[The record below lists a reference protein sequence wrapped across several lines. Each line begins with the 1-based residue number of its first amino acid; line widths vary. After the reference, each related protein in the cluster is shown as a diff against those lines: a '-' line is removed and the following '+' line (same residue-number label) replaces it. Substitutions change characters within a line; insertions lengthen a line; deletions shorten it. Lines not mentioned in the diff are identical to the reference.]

1 MQQQNQ
7 QNQQS
12 QQGGQQQQ
20 NPPQGPPPNGQDY
33 NLSNVLHFL
42 QTEWRHYERDRNE
55 WEIERAE
62 MRARIALLE
71 GERRSFENVKLD
83 LMRRIKMLEYALRM
97 ERSKQLNQ
105 PSSAIP
111 PQKAASL
118 QGQSGKEEGSH
129 KEGSGNSSP
138 RSEDS
143 PLPGTGEN
151 RLSIG
156 SLSGLPNGAGPNM
169 TSSASAVGPVSALAA
184 AAGANTN
191 ARPQT
196 WAGVPNGAVLPA
208 ALTKPP
214 PGRDAKG
221 RARSRDFLKQC
232 LQEVNYLT
240 SSAALNPLPN
250 RPILTA
256 AVAAQPP
263 QQPLQHAQAL
273 LAAQQQ
279 QGGGSS
285 LASGTGMPLS
295 LPNLPSFD
303 QQQQQQAGFGA
314 PANGASGLNS
324 TLSGFNGRPRKVV
337 PEVGKDFPTLNG
349 IGSAAPNIS
358 VPQQAAGGG
367 QNATLAS
374 EPPNI
379 PPPNPALLNA
389 DRDKDRAGPR
399 VGSPNSAV
407 LQPLATEG
415 SEPGL
420 SLERQFSKQSEDQG
434 SSSTGDSESSQITAI
449 FRPDAAG
456 EWKERLRAAAEAVER
471 AKAEEELAAL
481 STSGSIKDEDDDSV
495 SDDGDTVVGDDK
507 LWKPRRTLRNHL
519 DAVRALAFHPSEM
532 CLVTGGDDF
541 TIKIWRMDAND
552 LLSNSSQ
559 GTEIEPQ
566 VTLRGHSSSV
576 TRLLIS
582 GSRNLLYSASLDST
596 IRVWT
601 IPSQGQPTYAPFDAA
616 RAKGVLVGH
625 TDAVWDLALLRDDTL
640 LVSGGSD
647 GSVKVWDTSL
657 PSTPLKLS
665 WGYNG
670 VDGEAETSLGITS
683 LDGIKTDLK
692 KVAVA
697 FSNAVV
703 KMFDVE
709 TGAEVGKLESDVTYD
724 GTPATQINRIASHP
738 TMSILVTAHEDKY
751 IRLFDIATGACTYS
765 MLAHTDGVTSLSID
779 VAGFSL
785 VSGGHDCSIRFW
797 DIMGNKVCLQEI
809 TNHRKKADEGVLDV
823 EYCPSL
829 PILASAGADGIV
841 KLYASS

>member
-169 TSSASAVGPVSALAA
+169 TSSASAGGPVSGLAA
-184 AAGANTN
+184 AAGANAN

-208 ALTKPP
+208 ALGKPP

-256 AVAAQPP
+256 AVATQPP

-279 QGGGSS
+279 QGGGST

-295 LPNLPSFD
+295 LPNLPSFE
-303 QQQQQQAGFGA
+303 QQQAGFGTS
-314 PANGASGLNS
+314 ANGASGLNS

-349 IGSAAPNIS
+349 IGSAGPNIS
-358 VPQQAAGGG
+358 VPQGAAGG
-367 QNATLAS
+367 QNAPLVS

-389 DRDKDRAGPR
+389 DRDKDRAGGR
-399 VGSPNSAV
+399 AGSPNSAI

-415 SEPGL
+415 AEPGL
-420 SLERQFSKQSEDQG
+420 SLERQFSKQTDDQG
-434 SSSTGDSESSQITAI
+434 STSTGDSESNQITAI

-481 STSGSIKDEDDDSV
+481 STSTSIKDEDDDSV

-507 LWKPRRTLRNHL
+507 
-519 DAVRALAFHPSEM
+519 F
-532 CLVTGGDDF
+532 
-541 TIKIWRMDAND
+541 
-552 LLSNSSQ
+552 SQ

-566 VTLRGHSSSV
+566 VTLRGHSSPV

-601 IPSQGQPTYAPFDAA
+601 IPSQGQPTYAPFDAS
-616 RAKGVLVGH
+616 RAKSVLVGH

-647 GSVKVWDTSL
+647 GTVKVWDTSL

-670 VDGEAETSLGITS
+670 VDGEPESSLGITS

-703 KMFDVE
+703 KLFDVE
-709 TGAEVGKLESDVTYD
+709 TGAEVGKMQSDATYD
-724 GTPATQINRIASHP
+724 DTPATQINRIASHP
-738 TMSILVTAHEDKY
+738 TMAILVTAHEDKY
-751 IRLFDIATGACTYS
+751 IRLFDIPTGACTYS

>member
-1 MQQQNQ
+1 MLGQSGHPNIHQMQQQNQ

-12 QQGGQQQQ
+12 QQSGQQQ

-118 QGQSGKEEGSH
+118 QGQSVKEEGSH
-129 KEGSGNSSP
+129 KDGSGNSSP
-138 RSEDS
+138 RSDDS

-156 SLSGLPNGAGPNM
+156 SLSGLPNGTGPSM
-169 TSSASAVGPVSALAA
+169 TSSASASGPLSAI
-184 AAGANTN
+184 AAGVNMNT
-191 ARPQT
+191 RPQT
-196 WAGVPNGAVLPA
+196 WAGVPNGAALPSA
-208 ALTKPP
+208 IGKPP

-256 AVAAQPP
+256 AIAAQAS

-279 QGGGSS
+279 GST
-285 LASGTGMPLS
+285 LAAGTGMPLS

-303 QQQQQQAGFGA
+303 QQQHQQAGFGTA
-314 PANGASGLNS
+314 ANGASGLNN
-324 TLSGFNGRPRKVV
+324 TLSGFNGRPRKMV

-349 IGSAAPNIS
+349 LGSTTS
-358 VPQQAAGGG
+358 QQGA
-367 QNATLAS
+367 NANQGAHIVS
-374 EPPNI
+374 EPPNV
-379 PPPNPALLNA
+379 PPPNPGLLGVE
-389 DRDKDRAGPR
+389 RDKDRAGT
-399 VGSPNSAV
+399 GAASPNSAAH
-407 LQPLATEG
+407 PLTTEG
-415 SEPGL
+415 GL
-420 SLERQFSKQSEDQG
+420 SLERQIGKQSDEQG
-434 SSSTGDSESSQITAI
+434 SNSTGENEANQITAI

-456 EWKERLRAAAEAVER
+456 EWKERLRAASEAVER

-481 STSGSIKDEDDDSV
+481 STTMKDEDDDSV
-495 SDDGDTVVGDDK
+495 SDDGDTIVGDDK

-532 CLVTGGDDF
+532 CLATGGDDF

-566 VTLRGHSSSV
+566 LTLRGHSSSI
-576 TRLLIS
+576 TRLVIS
-582 GSRNLLYSASLDST
+582 AARNLLYSASLDST
-596 IRVWT
+596 IRVWS
-601 IPSQGQPTYAPFDAA
+601 IPSQGQATYAPYDAT

-647 GSVKVWDTSL
+647 GAIKVWDISL
-657 PSTPLKLS
+657 PGNPLKLS
-665 WGYNG
+665 WGFNG
-670 VDGEAETSLGITS
+670 VDGEAESSLAITS

-697 FSNAVV
+697 FSNAIV
-703 KMFDVE
+703 KLFDVE
-709 TGAEVGKLESDVTYD
+709 TGAEVGQMQSDATYD
-724 GTPATQINRIASHP
+724 GTPATQINKVVSHP

-751 IRLFDIATGACTYS
+751 IRLFDLVTGACTYS
-765 MLAHTDGVTSLSID
+765 MLAHTEGVTSLSID
-779 VAGFSL
+779 GAGFSL

-797 DIMGNKVCLQEI
+797 DVMGNKVCLQEI